1 MVDSVVML
9 PHATYREGIELVGG
23 DVRNRESCAQPLQ
36 EQGQVE
42 GCRSLI
48 GKRKGCSKSWTWALL
63 VWKGENMTEMGRRG
77 VSLQSDFMT
86 VFCK

>member
-9 PHATYREGIELVGG
+9 PHATYREGIDLVGG

-48 GKRKGCSKSWTWALL
+48 GKRKGCSKSWT
-63 VWKGENMTEMGRRG
+63 
-77 VSLQSDFMT
+77 
-86 VFCK
+86 